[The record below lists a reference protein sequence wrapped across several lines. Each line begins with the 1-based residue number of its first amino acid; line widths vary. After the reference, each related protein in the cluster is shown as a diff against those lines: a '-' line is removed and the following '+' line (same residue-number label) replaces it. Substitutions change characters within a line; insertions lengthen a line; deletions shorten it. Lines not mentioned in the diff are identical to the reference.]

1 MISSPSDHD
10 KIQRIY
16 WRCRR
21 GMLELDILLKEFLNR
36 EYNHLDNKSREV
48 FNSLLDYPDN
58 VLLELLLGRSI
69 SSDREIQ
76 GVIEKIR
83 AITTH

>member
-1 MISSPSDHD
+1 MIASPKEHD

-21 GMLELDILLKEFLNR
+21 GMLELDILLNDFLDKDYNNLDDDTKDAFNR
-36 EYNHLDNKSREV
+36 
-48 FNSLLDYPDN
+48 LLDYPDN
-58 VLLELLLGRSI
+58 VLLELLLARTI

-76 GVIEKIR
+76 GVIQKIR
-83 AITTH
+83 SITTH